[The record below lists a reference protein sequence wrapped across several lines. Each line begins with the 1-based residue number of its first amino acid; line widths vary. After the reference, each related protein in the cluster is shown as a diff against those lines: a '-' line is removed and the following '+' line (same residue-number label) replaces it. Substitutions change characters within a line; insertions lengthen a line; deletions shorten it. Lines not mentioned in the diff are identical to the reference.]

1 MSDEGIRPRRRRVR
15 TDGKTPV
22 DSTNEKKVKYSKK
35 KFLLFF
41 VCFIAVLAAIR
52 HFCHIY
58 VPTDDFETHHFVTD
72 EYGEDYEEIYVGDQE
87 IYQFND
93 STEEN
98 DDKLLAKT
106 DSISTVHDSSK
117 ANTPDSCRLDK
128 DSANASSPSYRMAYI
143 GNYDECFPDSNDVQ
157 LSAAQSR
164 GIRPLANRKQ
174 IKGLVSKHKLVN
186 VSSSPFY
193 AVEHLTYSMPYLV
206 PRAQHLLN
214 TIGINFVDSL
224 HSKGMDLY
232 IPVVT
237 SVLRTNRDVA
247 KLQRGNRNATS
258 NSCHCY
264 GTTIDIS
271 YTRFYPLTGKYTANT
286 EQARWDDRLKQVLA
300 EVLRDL
306 RDEGKCYV
314 KYEFRQKC
322 FHLTVR

>member
-1 MSDEGIRPRRRRVR
+1 MSDAGIRPRRRRARSEDR
-15 TDGKTPV
+15 TRDCTE
-22 DSTNEKKVKYSKK
+22 EKRVKYSKK

-52 HFCHIY
+52 HFFHVY
-58 VPTDDFETHHFVTD
+58 VPTDDIETPHYVTD
-72 EYGEDYEEIYVGDQE
+72 EYGEDYEEVYVGDQE
-87 IYQFND
+87 IYQSDD
-93 STEEN
+93 STET
-98 DDKLLAKT
+98 DDNKLLTKT
-106 DSISTVHDSSK
+106 DSIITTDDSAS
-117 ANTPDSCRLDK
+117 ATDSCLLEK
-128 DSANASSPSYRMAYI
+128 DSVKSSLPSYRMVYI

-157 LSAAQSR
+157 LSAAKSR
-164 GIRPLANRKQ
+164 GIRPLGNRKQ
-174 IKGLVSKHKLVN
+174 IKEQVRKRKLVN
-186 VSSSPFY
+186 ISSSPFY

-224 HSKGMDLY
+224 HAKGMDLY